1 MARYRGP
8 AIRLYRREGRNLYL
22 KSERAAAS
30 RRVNDNLNTP
40 PGQHGRTPTKMS
52 TYGVQLREKQT
63 AKRMYGLLE
72 RQFRRYVARAVRYRG
87 VTGHVLIQLLERR
100 LDNVVYRAGFALTRA
115 QARQLVGHNHIL
127 VNGSRVN
134 IPSYEV
140 RVGDVISI
148 TEGMKL
154 NKGIVDA
161 VEYNKTRGIKGWIEL
176 NDEDKSAR
184 FLRIPERDELDDI
197 QIREQLIIELYSK

>member
-8 AIRLYRREGRNLYL
+8 ALRLYRREGRNLYL
-22 KSERAAAS
+22 KSERSAAA
-30 RRVNDNLNTP
+30 RRVNDRLNTP
-40 PGQHGRTPTKMS
+40 PGQHGRAPTKMS

-63 AKRMYGLLE
+63 TKRIYGLME

-87 VTGHVLIQLLERR
+87 VTGHVLLQLIERR
-100 LDNVVYRAGFALTRA
+100 LDNVVYRAGFALTRQ
-115 QARQLVGHNHIL
+115 QARQLVGHNHVL
-127 VNGSRVN
+127 VNGKRVN

-148 TEGMKL
+148 VEKMKA
-154 NKGIVDA
+154 NKGILESVD
-161 VEYNKTRGIKGWIEL
+161 YNKARGIKGWIEL

-184 FLRIPERDELDDI
+184 FLRIPEREELDDI

>member
-8 AIRLYRREGRNLYL
+8 ALRLYRREGRNLFL
-22 KSERAAAS
+22 KSERSAAH
-30 RRVNDNLNTP
+30 RRVQDRLGTP
-40 PGQHGRTPTKMS
+40 PGQHGRPPAKMS
-52 TYGVQLREKQT
+52 TYGVQLREKQAT
-63 AKRMYGLLE
+63 KRIYGILE
-72 RQFRRYVARAVRYRG
+72 RQFRRYVERAERYRG

-100 LDNVVYRAGFALTRA
+100 LDNVVYRAGFALTRQ

-140 RVGDVISI
+140 RVGDVIQL
-148 TEGMKL
+148 TEKMRA
-154 NKGIVDA
+154 NKGILEA
-161 VEYNKTRGIKGWIEL
+161 LEYNRTRGLKSWIEL
-176 NDEDKSAR
+176 DEETKSVR

-197 QIREQLIIELYSK
+197 TVREQLIIELYSK